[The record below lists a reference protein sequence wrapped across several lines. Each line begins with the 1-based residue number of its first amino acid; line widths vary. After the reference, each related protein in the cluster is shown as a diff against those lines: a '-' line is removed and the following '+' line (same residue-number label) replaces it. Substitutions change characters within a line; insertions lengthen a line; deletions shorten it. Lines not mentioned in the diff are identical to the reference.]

1 MEKYYIIRSFE
12 DNKPILII
20 KVKKGDVQSVYTL
33 DDSKLIEWYFN
44 EEIFVN
50 QVNQVP
56 ILEECLVNDK
66 KNRDR
71 AKAKLEHIYKC
82 VKDRLRDPKKLL

>member
-20 KVKKGDVQSVYTL
+20 KAKKGDVQSVYTL

-44 EEIFVN
+44 GNIFVN
-50 QVNQVP
+50 QVNQ
-56 ILEECLVNDK
+56 
-66 KNRDR
+66 
-71 AKAKLEHIYKC
+71 KC
-82 VKDRLRDPKKLL
+82 KR